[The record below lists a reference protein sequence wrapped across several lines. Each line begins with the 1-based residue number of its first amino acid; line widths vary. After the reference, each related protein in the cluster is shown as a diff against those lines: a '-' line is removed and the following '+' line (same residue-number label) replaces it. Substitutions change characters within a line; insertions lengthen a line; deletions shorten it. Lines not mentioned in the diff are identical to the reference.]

1 MLSVVCCLDAF
12 CGSVDIFFVR
22 KLHYEPFG
30 RVGDLRLCWISAG
43 YDLGI
48 CPSWKV
54 LSSSV
59 NLRSRSGLKSGIGT

>member
-1 MLSVVCCLDAF
+1 MGLL
-12 CGSVDIFFVR
+12 IFFFVL